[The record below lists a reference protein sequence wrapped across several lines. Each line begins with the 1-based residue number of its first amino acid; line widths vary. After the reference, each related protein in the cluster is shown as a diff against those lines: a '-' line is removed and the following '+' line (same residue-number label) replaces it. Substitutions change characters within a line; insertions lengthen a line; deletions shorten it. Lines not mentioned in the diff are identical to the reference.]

1 MEVSDTVSKVID
13 EKDGGKENEDTGRGI
28 GEASV
33 EENKTKTR
41 QSWSDKQGRVL
52 ETAKGEKG
60 SEGEKKRVWRRR

>member
-13 EKDGGKENEDTGRGI
+13 EKEENEDTGRGI

-33 EENKTKTR
+33 EENKTRTQ

-52 ETAKGEKG
+52 ETGKGEKG